1 MTNYEKRHHLRLD
14 ELTQDALDQLCRLLV
29 TTKSSLMRKYI
40 QEGVKNDLQN
50 SAKETKEIE
59 KSLVSLKA
67 NFKKK

>member
-14 ELTQDALDQLCRLLV
+14 ELTQDALDQLCRLLA